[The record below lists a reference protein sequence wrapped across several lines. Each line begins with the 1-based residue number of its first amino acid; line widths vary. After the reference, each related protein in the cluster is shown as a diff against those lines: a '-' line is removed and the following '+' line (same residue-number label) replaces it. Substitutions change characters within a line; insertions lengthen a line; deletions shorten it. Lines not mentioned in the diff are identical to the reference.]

1 MRQLTPGEI
10 ISLRELLQME
20 VIGVM
25 TAQAMDQSVKDPEL
39 KSLSE
44 SAIIAA
50 KARIAEMQRFIKE
63 NNVVPVEEVH

>member
-1 MRQLTPGEI
+1 
-10 ISLRELLQME
+10 
-20 VIGVM
+20 
-25 TAQAMDQSVKDPEL
+25 MDQSVKDPEL